1 MSFLQASQRQGSWS
15 KGEFKN
21 FRKEGKI
28 PAVVYGKGM
37 ESTSLWVNWLEFQK
51 CYKEHG
57 KVFEMQFDGWKE
69 TVNTKQIDTDN
80 MGRVTHISFHKLA
93 KGQKTSVKVPVTL
106 EGDSIGAK
114 AGGVIQQVLET
125 INVTAFPK
133 DIPESIHV
141 DITAVQIGEHL
152 TVGQLRLPPGLE
164 VDEVEAQRN
173 VVVCQ
178 APKQQVEEEVSAQAS
193 TESEA
198 PAAEAPAEGG
208 EEPAA

>member
-1 MSFLQASQRQGSWS
+1 MSFLQAQPRQGSWS
-15 KGEFKN
+15 KGEYKN

-37 ESTSLWVNWLEFQK
+37 ESQSLWVSWLDFQK

-57 KVFEMQFDGWKE
+57 KVFELKFNGQSE
-69 TVNTKQIDTDN
+69 TVNTKQVETDN
-80 MGRVTHISFHKLA
+80 LGKVTHISFHKLA

-114 AGGVIQQVLET
+114 AGGIIQQVLDS
-125 INVTAFPK
+125 INITAMPQ
-133 DIPESIHV
+133 DIPDTIHV
-141 DITAVQIGEHL
+141 DISALQIGEHL
-152 TVGQLRLPPGLE
+152 TVGQLNLPKGLT

-178 APKQQVEEEVSAQAS
+178 APKQQVEEEVQEQTEASATANQAN
-193 TESEA
+193 EPE
-198 PAAEAPAEGG
+198 AEAS
-208 EEPAA
+208 